1 MARQQPHTIRVSLD
15 DRARVPF
22 AIIGVL
28 LLVSSVTVVGI
39 LESRDEAEVDADPM
53 LALDRT
59 EPLVQSELRRAAL
72 RATDDAARA
81 PLGTTA
87 DTPVGNAIADPDGDE
102 FERYLKLLIY
112 AEAERTLPAAG
123 QELRGSAETT
133 VDLEPVDWNDRA
145 SVEAAIDR
153 VELEYWNGN
162 GDGDEDGNGNGPATG
177 LLRTTIE
184 DVSIR
189 LESDDGNTRVRDR
202 RAITVTVGTMLFEL
216 HERTERFERGL
227 NDGFREAD
235 GYEGFSRKLA
245 ARLYPLVWGKAYY
258 DRLDNDPSDRAFENV
273 TPNEHTEVLANDA
286 IFALQKDAFGNGA
299 IDPYEDRVMRGAAAC
314 LAVDL
319 GEEVVDA
326 DFEDMET
333 LCESDYVFGDVEGEL
348 EDPPTIQELLT
359 LVLEDYVRGEME
371 VELEIH
377 PFAEAAFAET
387 TAFGMSDLEEEFNE
401 TLVEKNKF
409 SEKYLDS
416 YYQSNIDNA
425 DKEKEIKN
433 IADDLEKLMGRIDNH
448 NEIHKSVSDVYNLNI
463 ETKERLSRENPLPDA
478 ALREGPIGSE
488 NHTYQGTEYLVFPGD
503 GANVTFSGRKE
514 NTTDLKRDLVDVNIE
529 FENTVQE
536 RAVWE
541 GHGNTSNV
549 TIDSDRKDITYTAE
563 FTIAGEFAPDA
574 TVDRS
579 RGMETALE
587 RGGAVGPIGVDN
599 FDGAAMKS
607 LEELFGT
614 RSEDTLESRI
624 ESQSSTILSR
634 DDFESAIDYDTEG
647 ELDLQADDI
656 DTWLQNE
663 LSETHLTVVTEIE
676 PLEVDL
682 FEMVTGESPIYELE
696 SKVAELED
704 EVVYNGTDGSYENAP
719 DMARAEVRQRYFE
732 NIYAWI
738 ETMGQIHDDSNDAAD
753 EMIGELL
760 GGANDML
767 EDSVG
772 FFQGLLANPEDVLGD
787 DPHDEWALA
796 GGSPLHED
804 VRLVV
809 DGSPTYLPLETV
821 EREEVP
827 AVRPDG
833 NGPLNPAP
841 AAHAPL
847 GAKYENEVGFPGAPV
862 IPWPQFFFL
871 QLDAWQVDVRGEY
884 ARFEVRATSGDGPRT
899 DSTTYVREDKA
910 VYIDATNAD
919 GEVKAGSVE
928 PIAFENSV
936 PVVTFVPS
944 PQLLPRGSPGVG
956 NLNSTGHVSENWN
969 ETGPS
974 TKREVTS

>member
-1 MARQQPHTIRVSLD
+1 
-15 DRARVPF
+15 
-22 AIIGVL
+22 
-28 LLVSSVTVVGI
+28 
-39 LESRDEAEVDADPM
+39 M

-59 EPLVQSELRRAAL
+59 EPLVQSELRRAVL
-72 RATDDAARA
+72 HATDDAARA

-153 VELEYWNGN
+153 VELEYRN
-162 GDGDEDGNGNGPATG
+162 GDGDGDGPTTG

-184 DVSIR
+184 GVSIR
-189 LESDDGNTRVRDR
+189 LESDDGSTRVRDR
-202 RAITVTVGTMLFEL
+202 RPITVTVGTMLFEL

-258 DRLDNDPSDRAFENV
+258 DRLDNDPSERAFENV

-286 IFALQKDAFGNGA
+286 IFALQKDAFGDGA
-299 IDPYEDRVMRGAAAC
+299 VDPYEDRVMRGASAC

-326 DFEDMET
+326 DLEDMET

-377 PFAEAAFAET
+377 PFAEAAFVET
-387 TAFGMSDLEEEFNE
+387 TGFTMDGLEDEFYEDLNESDRFDETYLESHYQEELINAEEVTGLKNVVGKLESEVNKIESTDSVKESVSSIYKAEISLEE
-401 TLVEKNKF
+401 
-409 SEKYLDS
+409 
-416 YYQSNIDNA
+416 NI
-425 DKEKEIKN
+425 I
-433 IADDLEKLMGRIDNH
+433 
-448 NEIHKSVSDVYNLNI
+448 
-463 ETKERLSRENPLPDA
+463 RENTLPDA
-478 ALREGPIGSE
+478 NIMEGPTGSE
-488 NHTYQGTEYLVFPGD
+488 NHTYQGREYLIFPGD
-503 GANVTFSGRKE
+503 GADVRFSERKE
-514 NTTDLKRDLVDVNIE
+514 DTADLERNLVDINIT
-529 FENTVQE
+529 FENVVQE
-536 RAVWE
+536 QVHWE
-541 GHGNTSNV
+541 GHGNASNV
-549 TIDSDRKDITYTAE
+549 TIDSDRKSITYTAE

-587 RGGAVGPIGVDN
+587 RGGAAGPIGVDN
-599 FDGAAMKS
+599 FDGAAMES
-607 LEELFGT
+607 VEELFGT

-624 ESQSSTILSR
+624 ESQSSTILNR

-647 ELDLQADDI
+647 ELDLQEDDI

-663 LSETHLTVVTEIE
+663 LSETHLTVVTEVE

-682 FEMVTGESPIYELE
+682 FDMVTGESPIYEFE

-704 EVVYNGTDGSYENAP
+704 DVVYDGIDGSYENAP

-772 FFQGLLANPEDVLGD
+772 FFQGVLANPEEALGD

-821 EREEVP
+821 ERGEVP

-862 IPWPQFFFL
+862 VPWPQFFFL
-871 QLDAWQVDVRGEY
+871 QLDAWQVDVKGEY

-919 GEVKAGSVE
+919 GKVKAGSVD

-956 NLNSTGHVSENWN
+956 NTGQETNESDNWT
-969 ETGPS
+969 EIGD
-974 TKREVTS
+974 V